1 MKSALKTLPAAV
13 LFILFSVSIYS
24 QTIYFCEDV
33 DSDGYPINEASDFT
47 IPDDGGYLYVLVR
60 LPYEVA
66 CRSVSFEIERN
77 GKYDNTVY
85 MDTEKNWVWFYKQIT
100 FYKSGSYDFY
110 VYDCYDD
117 LLISGDVDIEFD

>member
-1 MKSALKTLPAAV
+1 MKTLFKIFPAAV
-13 LFILFSVSIYS
+13 LFILFSLNSFS
-24 QTIYFCEDV
+24 QTLYFCEDV
-33 DSDGYPINEASDFT
+33 DADGYPINEASVFT

-85 MDTEKNWVWFYKQIT
+85 LDTDKDWVWFYKQIT

-110 VYDCYDD
+110 VCDCYDD
-117 LLISGDVDIEFD
+117 LIVSGDVDIDFD